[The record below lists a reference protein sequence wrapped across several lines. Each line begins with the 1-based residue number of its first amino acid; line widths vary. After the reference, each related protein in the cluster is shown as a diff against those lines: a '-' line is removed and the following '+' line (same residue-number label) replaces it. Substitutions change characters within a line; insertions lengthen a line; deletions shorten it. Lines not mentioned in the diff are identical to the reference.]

1 MLEISKQLDKTI
13 NNWINHHA
21 PNLENIE
28 NGIYISEFDDS
39 NSDKR
44 ASKIWIFEYN
54 NSLYLSLN
62 KNVKEDL
69 LKLIKKTPRDFLF
82 SDYGKYEI
90 SKITHDYGYYV
101 WGPTWELFAE
111 EKDWIDI
118 NLHEVEIL
126 SGDEIKDQ
134 LDFKIFWHNYVDCVK
149 GFVIKNNNKIIA
161 AATLLDIGGGFVE
174 IGVDAD
180 QSISI
185 AGLGST
191 VYSAAGRWAFE
202 NDIYPYSAVG
212 PWNIPSTR
220 TQLKC
225 GMKYIGID
233 MSGIDKFSLSPQT
246 LGYPRKDIKIYDYY
260 PEWAFNKDITKI

>member
-21 PNLENIE
+21 PNLENVE
-28 NGIYISEFDDS
+28 SGIYISEFDDS

-126 SGDEIKDQ
+126 SGCLLYTSDAADE
-134 LDFKIFWHNYVDCVK
+134 
-149 GFVIKNNNKIIA
+149 
-161 AATLLDIGGGFVE
+161 
-174 IGVDAD
+174 
-180 QSISI
+180 
-185 AGLGST
+185 
-191 VYSAAGRWAFE
+191 
-202 NDIYPYSAVG
+202 
-212 PWNIPSTR
+212 
-220 TQLKC
+220 
-225 GMKYIGID
+225 
-233 MSGIDKFSLSPQT
+233 
-246 LGYPRKDIKIYDYY
+246 
-260 PEWAFNKDITKI
+260 